1 MAFNSFDVTG
11 NEDTGNILYKIRAM
25 LSELYTSFSGAAAT
39 FSGLLTA
46 GGLTVG
52 TGTKTATA
60 TAGAATLSKPSG
72 VVTSEALTTAAAA
85 TYTLTLTNTEI
96 AATSQVLVSVGN
108 GTNSAGLPVLATV
121 TPGAGSAV
129 IVVRNAHAADA
140 FNGTIKITF
149 VVLDA

>member
-11 NEDTGNILYKIRAM
+11 NEDTGSVLHKIRTM

-52 TGTKTATA
+52 TGTKTAAA

-72 VVTSEALTTAAAA
+72 VITSEALTTAAAA

-129 IVVRNAHAADA
+129 IVVRNAHAAAA